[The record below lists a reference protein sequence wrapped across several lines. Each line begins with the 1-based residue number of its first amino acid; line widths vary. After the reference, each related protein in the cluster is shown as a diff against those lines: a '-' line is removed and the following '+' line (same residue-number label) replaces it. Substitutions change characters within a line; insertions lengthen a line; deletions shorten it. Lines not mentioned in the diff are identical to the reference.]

1 MEVRADTS
9 TLARDAVTS
18 LEARGYAIVER
29 RARMEQTNAAR
40 RGTAREDDQEALER
54 GITDYRTTG

>member
-29 RARMEQTNAAR
+29 RARMEQ
-40 RGTAREDDQEALER
+40 
-54 GITDYRTTG
+54 